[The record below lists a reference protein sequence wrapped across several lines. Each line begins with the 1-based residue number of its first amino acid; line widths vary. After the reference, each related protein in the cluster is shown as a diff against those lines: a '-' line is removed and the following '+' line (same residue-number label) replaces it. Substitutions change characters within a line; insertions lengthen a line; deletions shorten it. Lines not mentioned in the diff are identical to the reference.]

1 MIFSIF
7 SHFCYGLIACFI
19 GGLPLGIINMSVVN
33 ITIKKSSKSAYQ
45 FALGSSLVEIF
56 EASVAVIF
64 GLAIEGYVRDNQ
76 YVQSILFFAFVIIG
90 LYFLIKK
97 SRPIYY
103 ESSATKKSSEFFRG
117 VVVALL
123 NPQAIPF
130 WLFALA
136 FVAPYH
142 IIDFVGSNL
151 YFFLGGVFIGK
162 LLALVLFTKGA
173 QYIKA
178 HVSQSSSIID
188 KTMGSIFI
196 IIGLIQALEFFL

>member
-33 ITIKKSSKSAYQ
+33 ITIKQSSRSAYQ

-64 GLAIEGYVRDNQ
+64 GLAIEGYLRHNQ
-76 YVQSILFFAFVIIG
+76 LVQFVIFFAFVILG
-90 LYFLIKK
+90 VYFLLKK
-97 SRPIYY
+97 PKPVFY
-103 ESSATKKSSEFFRG
+103 ESSTTKNSSEFIKG
-117 VVVALL
+117 IVVALL

-173 QYIKA
+173 KYIKS
-178 HVSQSSSIID
+178 HVSLSSRIID
-188 KTMGSIFI
+188 KTMGGIFI
-196 IIGLIQALEFFL
+196 IIGVIQAFKFYL

>member
-33 ITIKKSSKSAYQ
+33 ITLKKSTKSAYQ

-64 GLAIEGYVRDNQ
+64 GLAIEGFIRHNQ
-76 YVQSILFFAFVIIG
+76 MLQFVIFFAFVLLG
-90 LYFLIKK
+90 VYFLLKK
-97 SRPIYY
+97 PKPVYY
-103 ESSATKKSSEFFRG
+103 ESSSKQKSSEFVKG
-117 VVVALL
+117 IIVALL

-162 LLALVLFTKGA
+162 LLALALFTRSAK
-173 QYIKA
+173 YIKT
-178 HVSQSSSIID
+178 HLSESSRIID

-196 IIGLIQALEFFL
+196 IIGVIQAIKYFV

>member
-1 MIFSIF
+1 MLTFF

-33 ITIKKSSKSAYQ
+33 IAVKKSSKSAYQ

-56 EASVAVIF
+56 EASIAVIF
-64 GLAIEGYVRDNQ
+64 GLAIEGFIRHNPILQFAIFIAFVM
-76 YVQSILFFAFVIIG
+76 IGLFF
-90 LYFLIKK
+90 LLKK
-97 SRPIYY
+97 PKAEFY
-103 ESSATKKSSEFFRG
+103 ESSTRKKHSEFLKG
-117 VVVALL
+117 VIIALV

-162 LLALVLFTKGA
+162 LLALMLFTKGA
-173 QYIKA
+173 TYIKR
-178 HVSQSSSIID
+178 HFSQSSLFID
-188 KTMGSIFI
+188 RTMGGIFI
-196 IIGLIQALEFFL
+196 IVGFIEAARYYF

>member
-1 MIFSIF
+1 M
-7 SHFCYGLIACFI
+7 
-19 GGLPLGIINMSVVN
+19 GIINMSVVN
-33 ITIKKSSKSAYQ
+33 ITIKQSSKSAYQ

-56 EASVAVIF
+56 EASVAIIF
-64 GLAIEGYVRDNQ
+64 GLAIEGFLRDNQ
-76 YVQSILFFAFVIIG
+76 IMQFFIFFAFVLLG
-90 LYFLIKK
+90 LYFLLKK
-97 SRPIYY
+97 PRQVFY
-103 ESSATKKSSEFFRG
+103 ESSANKKSSEFVKG
-117 VVVALL
+117 IVVALL

-162 LLALVLFTKGA
+162 LLALVLFTKSA
-173 QYIKA
+173 TYIKT
-178 HVSQSSSIID
+178 HLSQSNRIID

-196 IIGLIQALEFFL
+196 IIGILQALKFYL

>member
-1 MIFSIF
+1 MIYSFI

-19 GGLPLGIINMSVVN
+19 GGIPLGIINMSVIN
-33 ITIKKSSKSAYQ
+33 ITVKKSAQSAYQ
-45 FALGSSLVEIF
+45 FALGSSLVEIL

-64 GLAIEGYVRDNQ
+64 GLAIEGFLRENQ
-76 YVQSILFFAFVIIG
+76 LLQFIIFFVFVLLGVYFIL
-90 LYFLIKK
+90 KK
-97 SRPIYY
+97 PKPIFY
-103 ESSATKKSSEFFRG
+103 ESASNKKSSEFVKG
-117 VVVALL
+117 IVVALL

-162 LLALVLFTKGA
+162 LLALIAFTKGA
-173 QYIKA
+173 KYIKS
-178 HVSQSSSIID
+178 HLVQSSRIID
-188 KTMGSIFI
+188 RTMGSIFI
-196 IIGLIQALEFFL
+196 IIGLVQVLRLYL

>member
-33 ITIKKSSKSAYQ
+33 ITIKQSSKSAYQ

-64 GLAIEGYVRDNQ
+64 GLAIEGFLRDNQ
-76 YVQSILFFAFVIIG
+76 IMQFIIFFAFVLLG
-90 LYFLIKK
+90 LYFLLKK
-97 SRPIYY
+97 PRQVFY
-103 ESSATKKSSEFFRG
+103 ESSANKKSSEFVKG
-117 VVVALL
+117 IVVALL

-162 LLALVLFTKGA
+162 LLALVLFTKSA
-173 QYIKA
+173 TYIKT
-178 HVSQSSSIID
+178 HLSQSNRIID

-196 IIGLIQALEFFL
+196 IIGILQALKFYL

>member
-19 GGLPLGIINMSVVN
+19 GGLPLGVINMSVVN
-33 ITIKKSSKSAYQ
+33 ITIKQSSRSAYQ

-64 GLAIEGYVRDNQ
+64 GLAIEGYLRHDQLVHF
-76 YVQSILFFAFVIIG
+76 VIFFAFVILG
-90 LYFLIKK
+90 VYFLLKK
-97 SRPIYY
+97 PKPVFY
-103 ESSATKKSSEFFRG
+103 ESSTTRKSSEFIKG
-117 VVVALL
+117 IVVALL

-162 LLALVLFTKGA
+162 LLALLLFTKGA
-173 QYIKA
+173 KYTKA
-178 HVSQSSSIID
+178 HMSQSSKIID
-188 KTMGSIFI
+188 KTMGGMFI
-196 IIGLIQALEFFL
+196 VIGVIQAFKFYL